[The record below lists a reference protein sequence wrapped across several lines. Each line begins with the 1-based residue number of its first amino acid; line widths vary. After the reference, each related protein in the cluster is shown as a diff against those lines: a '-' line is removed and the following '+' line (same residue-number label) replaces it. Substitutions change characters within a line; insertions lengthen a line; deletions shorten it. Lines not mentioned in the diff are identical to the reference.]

1 MVTESGCVVISKCRN
16 LQLPFS
22 ALTQCHPITGKGRG
36 LQRVV
41 VTCCNIL
48 PSKSYSQGSLSWA
61 QCVGMPPSVTCT
73 DMQCVGM
80 LYFVTCIDMQC
91 VGMLYS
97 VTCIDMHSLQCM
109 GMQALPRG
117 LGMQSSRQVKVKIVL
132 QPFSFYWSL
141 GSEVLQTSLLP
152 DTHYC
157 QLGRLGKV
165 CIHTG
170 IEPVLLWV
178 RMPELSP
185 TDNGLAIL
193 THCVRAVL
201 CTD

>member
-1 MVTESGCVVISKCRN
+1 MVTDSGCVVISKCRN

-61 QCVGMPPSVTCT
+61 QCVGMPPSVTC
-73 DMQCVGM
+73 
-80 LYFVTCIDMQC
+80 
-91 VGMLYS
+91 
-97 VTCIDMHSLQCM
+97 IDMHSLQCM

-141 GSEVLQTSLLP
+141 RSEVLQTSLLP

-157 QLGRLGKV
+157 QLGRLVKV

-178 RMPELSP
+178 RMPEL
-185 TDNGLAIL
+185 
-193 THCVRAVL
+193 
-201 CTD
+201 

>member
-22 ALTQCHPITGKGRG
+22 ALTQCHPSTGKGRG

-61 QCVGMPPSVTCT
+61 QCVGMPPSVTCI
-73 DMQCVGM
+73 DKQCVGM
-80 LYFVTCIDMQC
+80 LYF
-91 VGMLYS
+91 

-141 GSEVLQTSLLP
+141 RSEVLQTSLLP

-178 RMPELSP
+178 RMPEL
-185 TDNGLAIL
+185 
-193 THCVRAVL
+193 
-201 CTD
+201 